1 VTNLDAFEVRVRYP
15 VLLSLLF
22 AASTVAADTSTKIA
36 PEVATA
42 LDHAAQV
49 EVLVTLA
56 PADVETVASK
66 KSGDDRIVAAVAHL
80 RQHAAHTQK
89 PLRAWLDAR
98 GVDYQAFWVANFI
111 AVRGDAGL
119 VAQLAALDDVRRIE
133 LNAKLRMEGPVATM
147 RRDQKAIAAVEP
159 GVAQVNAPAA
169 WALGHR
175 GQGVLIGGQDT
186 GYDWDHPAL
195 LPSYAGWNGSSAT
208 HDYHWHDAIHASAG
222 ACGSNSPEP
231 CDDSG
236 HGTHT
241 MGTIVGDDGA
251 GSQIGVA
258 PAARWMACR
267 NMDNGVGTPTTYS
280 ECFQYFLAPTDRA
293 GNNPDPTRA
302 PHIINNSWGCPP
314 SEGCDLPDILK
325 SVVENVRN
333 AGILVVVSAGN
344 RGPACST
351 VLAPPAIYAA
361 GFSVG
366 AVNGTS
372 MAPFSSR
379 GPVLVDGSNRIKPDI
394 VAPGVSTRSSIPGGG
409 YASAS
414 GTSMAAPHVAGVAAL
429 LMSADPSLKRNPARV
444 EALLRSSAVA
454 DIVTNESC
462 DGQPP
467 TRIPNSIFG
476 HGRVDTLSALNL
488 LGALNQ
494 AQDEPRLS
502 RYALPAPIPAFPSC
516 PSGFFVATVD
526 DGPGAGLAPGAF
538 GMELLLDDP
547 GTRVLAG
554 GLNFGG
560 LVDAGQVGFA
570 GFNFANAA
578 NENQRLDM
586 SLRGSPASDAAAA
599 LPVRVVIRRSTS
611 ATTSDVVFDEVRS
624 LRMAE
629 ASVAS
634 ITVAPGFYVATVAV
648 EGASPDQVGGAAEG
662 QFYFEL
668 TTRFVDRPGGGFQ
681 GGAVVGGYH
690 ATHPFAGVSGF
701 AGFCLATPHSTS
713 VRVLSQPSYGAT
725 GASDLRLQINDAQS
739 RPVAK
744 VPAG

>member
-1 VTNLDAFEVRVRYP
+1 
-15 VLLSLLF
+15 
-22 AASTVAADTSTKIA
+22 
-36 PEVATA
+36 
-42 LDHAAQV
+42 
-49 EVLVTLA
+49 
-56 PADVETVASK
+56 
-66 KSGDDRIVAAVAHL
+66 
-80 RQHAAHTQK
+80 
-89 PLRAWLDAR
+89 
-98 GVDYQAFWVANFI
+98 
-111 AVRGDAGL
+111 
-119 VAQLAALDDVRRIE
+119 
-133 LNAKLRMEGPVATM
+133 
-147 RRDQKAIAAVEP
+147 
-159 GVAQVNAPAA
+159 
-169 WALGHR
+169 
-175 GQGVLIGGQDT
+175 
-186 GYDWDHPAL
+186 
-195 LPSYAGWNGSSAT
+195 
-208 HDYHWHDAIHASAG
+208 
-222 ACGSNSPEP
+222 
-231 CDDSG
+231 
-236 HGTHT
+236 
-241 MGTIVGDDGA
+241 
-251 GSQIGVA
+251 
-258 PAARWMACR
+258 
-267 NMDNGVGTPTTYS
+267 
-280 ECFQYFLAPTDRA
+280 
-293 GNNPDPTRA
+293 
-302 PHIINNSWGCPP
+302 
-314 SEGCDLPDILK
+314 
-325 SVVENVRN
+325 
-333 AGILVVVSAGN
+333 
-344 RGPACST
+344 

-366 AVNGTS
+366 AIDGTS

-394 VAPGVSTRSSIPGGG
+394 VAPGVNTRSSIPGGS
-409 YASAS
+409 YANAS

-454 DIVTNESC
+454 DIVTSENC

-467 TRIPNSIFG
+467 TAIPNSIFG

-494 AQDEPRLS
+494 AQDEPRLG

-516 PSGFFVATVD
+516 PAGFFVATVD

-586 SLRGSPASDAAAA
+586 SLRGSPASDATAA

-634 ITVAPGFYVATVAV
+634 ITVAPGFYVATVSV

-690 ATHPFAGVSGF
+690 APHPFAGVSGF

-725 GASDLRLQINDAQS
+725 GARDLRLQINDAQS

>member
-1 VTNLDAFEVRVRYP
+1 VRFAA
-15 VLLSLLF
+15 LLFLFF
-22 AASTVAADTSTKIA
+22 AASAAVAGNSTKIA
-36 PEVATA
+36 PDVAAA
-42 LDHAAQV
+42 LSGSTHT
-49 EVLVTLA
+49 EVLVILA
-56 PADVETVASK
+56 PANVKSIASG

-80 RQHAAHTQK
+80 RQHAAQSQK

-119 VAQLAALDDVRRIE
+119 VAQLAARDDVRSIE

-147 RRDQKAIAAVEP
+147 RRDEKAIAAIEP
-159 GVAQVNAPAA
+159 GVAQINAPAA
-169 WALGHR
+169 WAMGHR

-195 LPSYAGWNGSSAT
+195 LSSYAGWNGGSAS

-222 ACGSNSPEP
+222 PCGSNSAEP
-231 CDDSG
+231 CDDRG

-251 GSQIGVA
+251 GNQIGVA
-258 PAARWMACR
+258 PAARWIACR
-267 NMDNGVGTPTTYS
+267 NMDNGVGTPVTYS

-314 SEGCDLPDILK
+314 SEGCDLPDILR
-325 SVVENVRN
+325 SVVENVRD
-333 AGILVVVSAGN
+333 AGILIVVSAGN
-344 RGPACST
+344 RGPGCST

-361 GFSVG
+361 SFSVG

-394 VAPGVSTRSSIPGGG
+394 VAPGVNTRSAIPGGG
-409 YASAS
+409 YANAS

-429 LMSADPSLKRNPARV
+429 LMSADPSMKRNPARV

-454 DIVTNESC
+454 DIVTSDNC
-462 DGQPP
+462 DGQQP
-467 TRIPNSIFG
+467 TSIPNSIFG

-488 LGALNQ
+488 LGALNV

-516 PSGFFVATVD
+516 PAGFFVATVD
-526 DGPGAGLAPGAF
+526 DGPGAGLAAGAF

-586 SLRGSPASDAAAA
+586 SLRGSPASDATAA

-611 ATTSDVVFDEVRS
+611 PTTSDVVFDEVRS

-634 ITVAPGFYVATVAV
+634 ITAAPGFYVATVSV
-648 EGASPDQVGGAAEG
+648 EGAAPDQIGGAAEG

-690 ATHPFAGVSGF
+690 APHPFAGVSGF
-701 AGFCLATPHSTS
+701 AGFCLATPHSAS
-713 VRVLSQPSYGAT
+713 VRVLSQPSYGAS
-725 GASDLRLQINDAQS
+725 GARDLRLQINDAQS